1 MALNTIS
8 FNRSFVELAE
18 MNEETRIRNIRN
30 IVEDEARQLL
40 AVNQRTDYVDVRS
53 HLYNVAWSQFDSE
66 SDDHEVY
73 KDRVILAVK
82 RIIDDWIIIAYDLT
96 KQSMASN
103 RSQPRESWR
112 GKK

>member
-1 MALNTIS
+1 MGQATK
-8 FNRSFVELAE
+8 
-18 MNEETRIRNIRN
+18 RIRNILKG
-30 IVEDEARQLL
+30 VEDEARQLL

-96 KQSMASN
+96 KQSTSN
-103 RSQPRESWR
+103 RLPPRGRWR
-112 GKK
+112 GRNRPHR